1 MNLPISIGEEE
12 GGSISNR
19 ESSLSSASW
28 TNKMMM
34 SKENVVVGGGGDFK
48 ENDDCTNTN
57 IPIHNNNNMSSRNE
71 YFQSSLADDDE
82 NMGLNLGRHVEED
95 VGGAGFYRN
104 NYSDDEDDGMNVS
117 FSFEKENIGNGRDTF
132 GRGLPRKTS
141 FTMSDNDEDEDDG
154 YNNIFV
160 GNSSVTSPSPSTL
173 SSSRPYGPFQ
183 REDNE
188 VNHFNL
194 PQDIYTTTTTSTT
207 SSLAADHTNSI
218 QLESIDHIFEEL
230 QVSPIQPISNN
241 FLPNPIHPFEVILSP
256 THSEDINFEDG
267 FSKLSIDTSSLVLE
281 QPLVEL
287 NTTNDSN
294 EGMMNE
300 STNIRATTPVMQENN
315 YVKMKSKR
323 NSSQKKKVRFSD
335 NDILFPVTIIPPSPS
350 DEDSKQT
357 LDFLTSTSSNT
368 SSNNTSE
375 NNFSNTTPSSIQ
387 ETKQYQN
394 TSQPPPQIPFHVY
407 NNNSDTSTNG
417 EVIPSKYS
425 NGKIHGVELLSSL
438 GNSSHN
444 HDNLDNN
451 EDDEFKT
458 HDGKKRLFG
467 LTGYQ
472 YLVLASAWLGWA
484 FDIFDGVLFSYA
496 APICIP
502 NLLGFAD
509 DQLTST
515 IAKEQTALWS
525 SILSSVLLFGWGCGG
540 VFFGWLT
547 DTVGRSKTMM
557 ITIVVYSIGTF
568 LAAFSFHIS
577 VLVILRFIASLGI
590 GGEWS
595 AGAALISET
604 LPIEKRVIGGVILYT
619 AAPIGSMASFAVNYL
634 ITSVLLQRTGT
645 AVNGTVTNSTV
656 LTFASSDMIMSE
668 GINAPVITGGP
679 IPVWL
684 SWRILFAI
692 GVIPTIVGIFIRI
705 CVKEPD
711 SWVEQQRREKEE
723 QEQQENATTITIA
736 SVHDD
741 EQKLSSPIRSYAN
754 SILASP
760 SSGHDDSPTF
770 STNSEDDMKE
780 IDLGTPT
787 TNSNNGEKL
796 VSLSVTRSVSD
807 LSTTSSQQP
816 LKKNRKGKSYLDLF
830 ANADL
835 RRRTISSI
843 LFVCPAL
850 ISWWCISTFIPIL
863 STYLASN
870 YKDPDEKK
878 YYQDLYS
885 VLGNMLFNFGGLI
898 GTLMVIPI
906 ATKFGRLW
914 VYRIYFF
921 FATVFIVVAFGI
933 PDMSPV
939 LRFCL
944 MFPVGVFVFGA
955 FGSFTFY
962 LPELFPMELRG
973 RGSGFT
979 YNCGRFGT
987 AIFPFLVGL
996 IVSQGVNPLIVLSCI
1011 SIATFFGFI
1020 VSLVPRFAVETKD
1033 VIIH

>member
-1 MNLPISIGEEE
+1 MNGPVGGEE
-12 GGSISNR
+12 N
-19 ESSLSSASW
+19 
-28 TNKMMM
+28 ND
-34 SKENVVVGGGGDFK
+34 ENDVVGYFNND
-48 ENDDCTNTN
+48 NDD
-57 IPIHNNNNMSSRNE
+57 IHTTRND
-71 YFQSSLADDDE
+71 YFQPSSSSSHSEDV
-82 NMGLNLGRHVEED
+82 GLNLGRPVVDEQED
-95 VGGAGFYRN
+95 LGGGNGFY
-104 NYSDDEDDGMNVS
+104 YSDDEEEDVMNGS
-117 FSFEKENIGNGRDTF
+117 FSFEKENNNRDDIT
-132 GRGLPRKTS
+132 RDSMPPRRTS
-141 FTMSDNDEDEDDG
+141 FTMSDNDEDDG
-154 YNNIFV
+154 YNNIFGAV
-160 GNSSVTSPSPSTL
+160 GNSSVSNKSPNTSSG
-173 SSSRPYGPFQ
+173 PYGLPP
-183 REDNE
+183 RYLHRDDRYY
-188 VNHFNL
+188 L
-194 PQDIYTTTTTSTT
+194 PQDISTSSTMTT
-207 SSLAADHTNSI
+207 SSDPMNSI
-218 QLESIDHIFEEL
+218 QLESIDHIFEES
-230 QVSPIQPISNN
+230 QVSPIQPVSNN
-241 FLPNPIHPFEVILSP
+241 VLSPPNSIHPFDVILSP
-256 THSEDINFEDG
+256 THPEEMNFEDG
-267 FSKLSIDTSSLVLE
+267 FAMLSVDTSSMVLD
-281 QPLVEL
+281 QPLDLNANNNDSMMDEL
-287 NTTNDSN
+287 NNV
-294 EGMMNE
+294 
-300 STNIRATTPVMQENN
+300 RVTTPVMQDNN
-315 YVKMKSKR
+315 FVKMKSKR

-335 NDILFPVTIIPPSPS
+335 NDILFPVTVIPASPS
-350 DEDSKQT
+350 EDDTKKT
-357 LDFLTSTSSNT
+357 LDFNSPSTNT
-368 SSNNTSE
+368 VV
-375 NNFSNTTPSSIQ
+375 NNFSPSTTSAMQ
-387 ETKQYQN
+387 DTKNNQL
-394 TSQPPPQIPFHVY
+394 PPQIPFHLY
-407 NNNSDTSTNG
+407 NSKNSETSTNG

-425 NGKIHGVELLSSL
+425 NGVNQSDLSPMDHSL
-438 GNSSHN
+438 RN
-444 HDNLDNN
+444 DNFDNN

-515 IAKEQTALWS
+515 AAKEQTALWS

-547 DTVGRSKTMM
+547 DRVGRSKTMM

-604 LPIEKRVIGGVILYT
+604 LPIEKRVIGGVVLYT

-634 ITSVLLQRTGT
+634 ITSVLLQRTGPP
-645 AVNGTVTNSTV
+645 VNGTVTNSTIHAMMDFV
-656 LTFASSDMIMSE
+656 TSTDTIMSE

-723 QEQQENATTITIA
+723 HEQQENANTSNPHTNLNE
-736 SVHDD
+736 D
-741 EQKLSSPIRSYAN
+741 EQKLPTPIRSYAN

-760 SSGHDDSPTF
+760 SSGNDDSPTV

-787 TNSNNGEKL
+787 HANGNLNGEKFETL
-796 VSLSVTRSVSD
+796 PFTRSESD

-816 LKKNRKGKSYLDLF
+816 LKKKRKGKSYLDLF
-830 ANADL
+830 SNADL

-878 YYQDLYS
+878 HYQDLYS

-921 FATVFIVVAFGI
+921 FATVSIVVAFGI

-939 LRFCL
+939 LRFSL

-1020 VSLVPRFAVETKD
+1020 VSVIPRFAVETKD